1 MVKNKFVLYGYR
13 YCISLYAQKI
23 DIYKDIAKML
33 KQDLTL
39 QIMNYNGIKICWV
52 KSKNLY
58 LLNRR

>member
-1 MVKNKFVLYGYR
+1 MDTDIVFHCMHKKN
-13 YCISLYAQKI
+13 